1 MSSLVVYCCLLYFFS
16 KMIIRRRVLVYWQIE
31 FLCQDIELWMI
42 ILVQIWPCPPISNS
56 FLYRMWGAFQA
67 NRQWFVRNSCIDNKI
82 RIVQWNH
89 LSRQVLPKFY
99 QIQLIDKPIMFC
111 IILNGKWKCAYFLN
125 VKKSRG
131 REGGQLNLKSY
142 LL

>member
-1 MSSLVVYCCLLYFFS
+1 MSSLVVHCCLLYFFQNDY
-16 KMIIRRRVLVYWQIE
+16 KMTCACLLTNRISLSRYWIMDDYTCTN
-31 FLCQDIELWMI
+31 LTM
-42 ILVQIWPCPPISNS
+42 STYM
-56 FLYRMWGAFQA
+56 YRMWGAFQA
-67 NRQWFVRNSCIDNKI
+67 NRQWFVRNSCIDNII

-99 QIQLIDKPIMFC
+99 QIQLIDRPIMFC

-131 REGGQLNLKSY
+131 REGGQLNLKSF